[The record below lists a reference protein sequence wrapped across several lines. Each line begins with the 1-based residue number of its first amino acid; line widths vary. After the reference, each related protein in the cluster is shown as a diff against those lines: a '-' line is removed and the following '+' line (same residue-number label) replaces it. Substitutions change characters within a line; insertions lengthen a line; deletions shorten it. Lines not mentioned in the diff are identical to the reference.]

1 MEKAKPMRQA
11 MPFTASIIDDFRT
24 TWPEAGVVQAVRAG
38 IDGQPTFHAN
48 ENGQEVGTPI
58 PYDPDKASSVA
69 DLIAAGLLV
78 IGQTQPP
85 KKGRRHG

>member
-1 MEKAKPMRQA
+1 MRQA
-11 MPFTASIIDDFRT
+11 MPTVAAWIDELRAAFGK
-24 TWPEAGVVQAVRAG
+24 EAVDPAIRAG
-38 IDGQPTFHAN
+38 IDGQPTFHAK

-78 IGQTQPP
+78 IGQPQPP